1 MHHHG
6 SMKAIAKAYL
16 SNRECFVQEARYHI
30 LPEMKLRKI
39 FPAYYFVNTNPP
51 EDRVQVLLSEK

>member
-1 MHHHG
+1 
-6 SMKAIAKAYL
+6 MKAIAKAYL